1 MCFGKQSITP
11 FVKQCFAV
19 SSVTFNMMSYGM
31 VIGFNVSL
39 FSELRKSQEIPLD
52 RDSESWLA
60 SLIGITTFIGALFT
74 PIIIDSIGRRPA
86 VITSSVL
93 MVSGW
98 ITLSLASSLPVL
110 LVAKFLQGMSV
121 GLGSTMGGLLIA
133 EYSSPKYRGSF
144 MATILTS
151 LLLGSLISHL
161 FGLFYNWH
169 QISTILGFFSLPGL
183 IISLFSPE
191 SPVFLATKGRYEQ
204 CRKVFRWLRGPNE
217 DDELE
222 KMIKTDLIVKE
233 SKKSRPKKT
242 MSKIIQ
248 KKLTYVILTFKKRE
262 FYIPVFIVMHLS
274 AIHQFCGALVYDT
287 YAFDIHKAL
296 YGTDIYMFKVIA
308 SLDIQRILSTVV
320 TVYLTSRVRR
330 RPLLFTLV
338 GLNILAYIF
347 AAGYIYARRHSLLP
361 FDHMAIGVFLHHFH
375 YFTNGAGSMPLTTI
389 ISNELFP
396 TADKGF
402 CGLICSMVFSM
413 FMFANIKSAPYL
425 FSLIDVEGTLCAY
438 ALLLFYCQVMLYYM
452 LPETKDKTLQ
462 EIEDKFRGFSLV
474 DRAEVL
480 KTKDDEDV
488 SN

>member
-11 FVKQCFAV
+11 FAKQCFAV
-19 SSVTFNMMSYGM
+19 SSVTFNMISYGM

-52 RDSESWLA
+52 RDSESWL
-60 SLIGITTFIGALFT
+60 
-74 PIIIDSIGRRPA
+74 
-86 VITSSVL
+86 
-93 MVSGW
+93 
-98 ITLSLASSLPVL
+98 
-110 LVAKFLQGMSV
+110 
-121 GLGSTMGGLLIA
+121 
-133 EYSSPKYRGSF
+133 
-144 MATILTS
+144 
-151 LLLGSLISHL
+151 
-161 FGLFYNWH
+161 
-169 QISTILGFFSLPGL
+169 
-183 IISLFSPE
+183 
-191 SPVFLATKGRYEQ
+191 
-204 CRKVFRWLRGPNE
+204 
-217 DDELE
+217 
-222 KMIKTDLIVKE
+222 
-233 SKKSRPKKT
+233 
-242 MSKIIQ
+242 
-248 KKLTYVILTFKKRE
+248 
-262 FYIPVFIVMHLS
+262 VFIVMHLS

-308 SLDIQRILSTVV
+308 SLDIQRILSTVL

-338 GLNILAYIF
+338 GLNILAYIC

-402 CGLICSMVFSM
+402 CGLVCSLIFSI

>member
-1 MCFGKQSITP
+1 MCSVTP
-11 FVKQCFAV
+11 FTKQCFAIA
-19 SSVTFNMMSYGM
+19 SVIVNMMSYGM
-31 VIGFNVSL
+31 CIGFNASL
-39 FSELRKSQEIPLD
+39 FSELKKTGEIPLD

-60 SLIGITTFIGALFT
+60 SLIGITTLIGALLTSF
-74 PIIIDSIGRRPA
+74 IIDSIGRRPA

-98 ITLSLASSLPVL
+98 ISFSLASSLSIL
-110 LVAKFLQGMSV
+110 LVAKIFQGMSI
-121 GLGSTMGGLLIA
+121 GLGTTMGGVLIA

-144 MATILTS
+144 TATIQTAMLS
-151 LLLGSLISHL
+151 GSLIAHS

-169 QISTILGFFSLPGL
+169 QISTILVFFALLGL
-183 IISLFSPE
+183 LIAVFSPE
-191 SPVFLATKGRYEQ
+191 SPSFLATKGRYDD

-217 DDELE
+217 EDELE
-222 KMIKTDLIVKE
+222 NMINTDMVVKE
-233 SKKSRPKKT
+233 TKKGRRKKT
-242 MSKIIQ
+242 TSKIIQ
-248 KKLTYVILTFKKRE
+248 KKLTYVITSFKKRE
-262 FYIPVFIVMHLS
+262 FHIPVFIVIHLN
-274 AIHQFCGALVYDT
+274 AVNQFCGSLIHDI

-308 SLDIQRILSTVV
+308 SLDIQRILSTVL

-338 GLNILAYIF
+338 GLNILAYICE
-347 AAGYIYARRHSLLP
+347 AGYIYARRHSILP

-375 YFTNGAGSMPLTTI
+375 YFTNGAGSMSLPTI
-389 ISNELFP
+389 ISCELFP

-425 FSLIDVEGTLCAY
+425 FALVGVEGTFCAY
-438 ALLLFYCQVMLYYM
+438 ALLLLYCQVMLFYI

-462 EIEDKFRGFSLV
+462 EIEDKIRGFSFA
-474 DRAEVL
+474 DRVETL
-480 KTKDDEDV
+480 KTEEDELL
-488 SN
+488 S